1 MSAKTITYTI
11 ILLIFLFS
19 GLVYHEIA
27 SADEELPVGKFIPG
41 IAVSIGTDVNHI
53 PDSGDDGDAIF
64 IEFIGHFYK
73 KPWGFNAYLGRTIDP
88 DVWVIG
94 AEPTYRWK
102 QMTFGLGLAMLDET
116 TYANGTKRNFYLTG
130 CGEIISSLDVC
141 WRHWSH
147 GGWLGFEKEKTNRGW
162 NILMVR
168 FKNADPS
175 RWGRGTPKIFSQN
188 RWYVGAGIGQST
200 GSLGFNKHIQEE
212 IIENGYQEEIAIL
225 ESLGAPLRLSSGFNN
240 KGFKIFAGYRFGKKK
255 RWAFEVAY
263 ADLGTYKASVE
274 TDLYLNASGEGIVE
288 GMPIEGEAT
297 IAGHAG
303 INASARIRALSVSF
317 VHTFSIS
324 KRVLIFPRIG
334 LAHLVGKI
342 VTSENISYSYDVDA
356 MVDGVFPVN
365 ETGGETSVDINKSVF
380 RAKLLPLIG
389 AGIDIA
395 ATKNYSIRVEYE
407 RYGHPTKDPSI
418 SAWTMTGMRR
428 W

>member
-1 MSAKTITYTI
+1 
-11 ILLIFLFS
+11 
-19 GLVYHEIA
+19 
-27 SADEELPVGKFIPG
+27 
-41 IAVSIGTDVNHI
+41 
-53 PDSGDDGDAIF
+53 
-64 IEFIGHFYK
+64 
-73 KPWGFNAYLGRTIDP
+73 
-88 DVWVIG
+88 
-94 AEPTYRWK
+94 
-102 QMTFGLGLAMLDET
+102 MTFGLGLAMLDKT
-116 TYANGTKRNFYLTG
+116 TYANGTKWNFSLTG
-130 CGEIISSLDVC
+130 CGEIISILDVC

-147 GGWLGFEKEKTNRGW
+147 GGWLGFEKEKSNRGW

-200 GSLGFNKHIQEE
+200 GSLGFNKRIQEE

-225 ESLGAPLRLSSGFNN
+225 ESLGAPLRLSSGFKN

-274 TDLYLNASGEGIVE
+274 TDLYLNESGDGIIEGIIE
-288 GMPIEGEAT
+288 GMPVEGEVT
-297 IAGHAG
+297 IVGHAG
-303 INASARIRALSVSF
+303 INASAKIHALSVSF

-324 KRVLIFPRIG
+324 KRVSIFPRIG

-342 VTSENISYSYDVDA
+342 VTSENISYSYDVDVI
-356 MVDGVFPVN
+356 VDGIFPTN
-365 ETGGETSVDINKSVF
+365 ENGGETSVDINKSVF
-380 RAKLLPLIG
+380 RAKLIPLIG
-389 AGIDIA
+389 AGVDIA

-418 SAWTMTGMRR
+418 GVWTISGMRR